1 MLRQM
6 IQQWP
11 GSAVNVLNNL
21 AYAILGIPSIIF
33 GMVLSR
39 RGRSTRLPGIL
50 LALNG
55 VACIIGMVGVVLGSG
70 LLAQGS
76 IVGGALFLLALIP
89 LSMTFLREAQG

>member
-6 IQQWP
+6 LQQWP
-11 GSAVNVLNNL
+11 GSAVSVLNNL

-33 GMVLSR
+33 GMALSR
-39 RGRSTRLPGIL
+39 RDRSSRLPGIL

-55 VACIIGMVGVVLGSG
+55 VACIIGVAGVVLGSG

-76 IVGGALFLLALIP
+76 IVGGTLFLLALIP
-89 LSMTFLREAQG
+89 LRMTFLREA